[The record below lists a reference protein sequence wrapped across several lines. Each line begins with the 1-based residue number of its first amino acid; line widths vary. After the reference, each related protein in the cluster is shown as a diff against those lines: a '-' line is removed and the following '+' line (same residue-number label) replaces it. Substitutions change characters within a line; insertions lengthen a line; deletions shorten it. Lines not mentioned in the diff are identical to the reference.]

1 MFRKTSKTSINGRQV
16 RTEISV
22 SARVKIAII
31 GVLTLSFATL
41 SAAPSFAA
49 VPTITSVSP
58 TSGSTAGGTA
68 ITITGTGFSGSAGVR
83 LGGSMGPACRPL
95 TVVSATSITCT
106 TPSGT
111 AGAADVKVSNS
122 GTEFATLTGGFTYT
136 AISAPTITA
145 IAPTSG
151 STAGG
156 TAITITG
163 TGFVAGATVS
173 VGGAA
178 CTGVTVVS
186 ASSITCTT
194 PAGTVGAKNVV
205 VTNADTGAAT
215 LTGAF
220 TYSAGV
226 SAPTITSV
234 TPTSGST
241 AGGTAI
247 TITGTGFL
255 TGAGV
260 RVGAALRA
268 CTSVT
273 VVSATSITCITPP
286 GSAGAGD
293 LTVTNTDTGAGL
305 LAGAFTYTTSAD
317 VVPVVVTVAPM
328 TPEIAPVIKFTS
340 TQVTCS
346 LGKYSQTPA
355 SVVYTLVVGEDAVS
369 THFSNTMI
377 PTWLV
382 PWAGKTID
390 FGNATSISATWDLQA
405 AWKGKTVSCLTL
417 AYANNATGS
426 TSSSAV
432 VPS

>member
-1 MFRKTSKTSINGRQV
+1 MFRKTSKTSISGRQV

-41 SAAPSFAA
+41 SAAPSFALGPPGGG
-49 VPTITSVSP
+49 PTITTISP
-58 TSGSTAGGTA
+58 AFGSPAGGTA
-68 ITITGTGFSGSAGVR
+68 ITITGTGFNLLTPPTIVSFDSISTHIFCAGV
-83 LGGSMGPACRPL
+83 
-95 TVVSATSITCT
+95 TIVSDTSITCT
-106 TPSGT
+106 TPAGT
-111 AGAADVKVSNS
+111 AGVYDVTV
-122 GTEFATLTGGFTYT
+122 TGGL
-136 AISAPTITA
+136 SATKSPGFAFVAPITA
-145 IAPTSG
+145 SGVTPTSG

-215 LTGAF
+215 
-220 TYSAGV
+220 
-226 SAPTITSV
+226 V
-234 TPTSGST
+234 T
-241 AGGTAI
+241 
-247 TITGTGFL
+247 
-255 TGAGV
+255 
-260 RVGAALRA
+260 
-268 CTSVT
+268 
-273 VVSATSITCITPP
+273 
-286 GSAGAGD
+286 
-293 LTVTNTDTGAGL
+293 
-305 LAGAFTYTTSAD
+305 GAFTYTTSAD

>member
-68 ITITGTGFSGSAGVR
+68 ITITGTGF
-83 LGGSMGPACRPL
+83 
-95 TVVSATSITCT
+95 
-106 TPSGT
+106 
-111 AGAADVKVSNS
+111 
-122 GTEFATLTGGFTYT
+122 
-136 AISAPTITA
+136 
-145 IAPTSG
+145 
-151 STAGG
+151 
-156 TAITITG
+156 
-163 TGFVAGATVS
+163 VAGATVS

-186 ASSITCTT
+186 ATSITCST
-194 PAGTVGAKNVV
+194 PARSAGAKDVV
-205 VTNADTGAAT
+205 VTNA
-215 LTGAF
+215 
-220 TYSAGV
+220 
-226 SAPTITSV
+226 
-234 TPTSGST
+234 
-241 AGGTAI
+241 
-247 TITGTGFL
+247 
-255 TGAGV
+255 
-260 RVGAALRA
+260 
-268 CTSVT
+268 
-273 VVSATSITCITPP
+273 
-286 GSAGAGD
+286 
-293 LTVTNTDTGAGL
+293 DTGAGL